1 MKWKKIVTYLLVVGL
16 IAIGSGFLF
25 HFAVPKAQPL
35 LTPVNKLAAND
46 SKKSA
51 IEYLALGDSL
61 TEGVGDETARGG
73 FVPILAGDLEDR
85 YDLNNLVTKNYGVA
99 GERSDQIL
107 KRVKNDE
114 DLRQDLSQADLI
126 TLTVGGNDVLKVI
139 QSNFFGLSIETFTE
153 PMEDYK
159 ERLKDLFAQ
168 IRDLNSDA
176 PIYVLGIYN
185 PFYLNFPEITDMQ
198 TIIDNWNKQ
207 TETFVNQQEK
217 AFFIPINDLLYKGLS
232 DEVGIADTEGGES
245 EGTAESSD
253 SESLSDSS
261 TTASDET
268 QSSPSTTTDS
278 SQAVGNNI
286 TNNVLYE
293 GDRFH
298 PNNLG
303 YQLMANAVRDEVI
316 KTQNYWLLEEDTK

>member
-1 MKWKKIVTYLLVVGL
+1 M
-16 IAIGSGFLF
+16 
-25 HFAVPKAQPL
+25 
-35 LTPVNKLAAND
+35 
-46 SKKSA
+46 
-51 IEYLALGDSL
+51 
-61 TEGVGDETARGG
+61 
-73 FVPILAGDLEDR
+73 
-85 YDLNNLVTKNYGVA
+85 
-99 GERSDQIL
+99 
-107 KRVKNDE
+107 
-114 DLRQDLSQADLI
+114 
-126 TLTVGGNDVLKVI
+126 
-139 QSNFFGLSIETFTE
+139 
-153 PMEDYK
+153 
-159 ERLKDLFAQ
+159 
-168 IRDLNSDA
+168 
-176 PIYVLGIYN
+176 
-185 PFYLNFPEITDMQ
+185 
-198 TIIDNWNKQ
+198 
-207 TETFVNQQEK
+207 
-217 AFFIPINDLLYKGLS
+217 LYKGLS

>member
-1 MKWKKIVTYLLVVGL
+1 M
-16 IAIGSGFLF
+16 
-25 HFAVPKAQPL
+25 
-35 LTPVNKLAAND
+35 
-46 SKKSA
+46 
-51 IEYLALGDSL
+51 
-61 TEGVGDETARGG
+61 
-73 FVPILAGDLEDR
+73 PILAGDLEDR

-232 DEVGIADTEGGES
+232 DEVGIADTE
-245 EGTAESSD
+245 EGNQRELPNHRIQKVYLIHQRQLRMKRKVVLQRPLIHRKPLEITLQTMFCMKAI
-253 SESLSDSS
+253 
-261 TTASDET
+261 ASI
-268 QSSPSTTTDS
+268 P
-278 SQAVGNNI
+278 I
-286 TNNVLYE
+286 I
-293 GDRFH
+293 
-298 PNNLG
+298 LG
-303 YQLMANAVRDEVI
+303 IN
-316 KTQNYWLLEEDTK
+316 

>member
-1 MKWKKIVTYLLVVGL
+1 MKWKKLVTYLLVVGL
-16 IAIGSGFLF
+16 IAIGTGLLF
-25 HFAVPKAQPL
+25 HFTVPKAQPL
-35 LTPVNKLAAND
+35 LTPVDKLAAND

-85 YDLNNLVTKNYGVA
+85 YDLSNLVTKNYGVA

-139 QSNFFGLSIETFTE
+139 QSNFFG
-153 PMEDYK
+153 
-159 ERLKDLFAQ
+159 
-168 IRDLNSDA
+168 RDLNSDA

-207 TETFVNQQEK
+207 TETFVNQQDN

-232 DEVGIADTEGGES
+232 DEVGIADTEEGES
-245 EGTAESSD
+245 EKTAESSD
-253 SESLSDSS
+253 TERLSDSS
-261 TTASDET
+261 TTASDES
-268 QSSPSTTTDS
+268 QSSTSTSTDS
-278 SQAVGNNI
+278 SQTVGNNI

-316 KTQNYWLLEEDTK
+316 KTQNYWLLEEEAK

>member
-1 MKWKKIVTYLLVVGL
+1 MKWKKLVTYLIVVGL
-16 IAIGSGFLF
+16 IAVGTGVLF
-25 HFAVPKAQPL
+25 HLAVPKAQPL
-35 LTPVNKLAAND
+35 LTPVDKLAAND

-85 YDLNNLVTKNYGVA
+85 YDLSNLVTRNYGVA

-153 PMEDYK
+153 PMAEYN

-168 IRDLNSDA
+168 IRELNSDA

-207 TETFVNQQEK
+207 TETFVNQQEN

-232 DEVGIADTEGGES
+232 DEVGIADTEEDATEETTQTTDTGS
-245 EGTAESSD
+245 LPESS
-253 SESLSDSS
+253 
-261 TTASDET
+261 APNADET
-268 QSSPSTTTDS
+268 QSSTSATTDS

-316 KTQNYWLLEEDTK
+316 KTQNYWLLEEEAK

>member
-1 MKWKKIVTYLLVVGL
+1 
-16 IAIGSGFLF
+16 
-25 HFAVPKAQPL
+25 
-35 LTPVNKLAAND
+35 
-46 SKKSA
+46 
-51 IEYLALGDSL
+51 
-61 TEGVGDETARGG
+61 
-73 FVPILAGDLEDR
+73 LEDR
-85 YDLNNLVTKNYGVA
+85 YDLSNLVTKNYGVA

-139 QSNFFGLSIETFTE
+139 QSNFFGLSIETFAE
-153 PMEDYK
+153 PMAEYN

-168 IRDLNSDA
+168 IRELNSDA

-207 TETFVNQQEK
+207 TETFVNQQEN

-232 DEVGIADTEGGES
+232 DEVGIADTEEDATEETTQTTDTGS
-245 EGTAESSD
+245 LPESS
-253 SESLSDSS
+253 
-261 TTASDET
+261 APNADET
-268 QSSPSTTTDS
+268 QSSTSATTDS

-316 KTQNYWLLEEDTK
+316 KTQNYWLLEEEAK